1 VWITWHICIESI
13 FNYTYFTLEFCYFED
28 MKGNTHIRSLTEGSW
43 YWVNKIIVQEYIPK
57 IGSRGLA
64 VYSFLASLADTSQRC
79 FPSQRYIAKRLVLIL
94 F

>member
-1 VWITWHICIESI
+1 
-13 FNYTYFTLEFCYFED
+13 

-79 FPSQRYIAKRLVLIL
+79 FPSQRYIAKRLGCSRSTVNKAVIVYFLK
-94 F
+94 